1 MKYLPKVP
9 DDAYVKVETTKI
21 LKQHKAY
28 MIDKFSQVAENLPAA
43 DRDADRQYHVINGY
57 PVVFS
62 FSKEPN
68 PEAFERIRNILL
80 ATSYTKKVG

>member
-1 MKYLPKVP
+1 
-9 DDAYVKVETTKI
+9 
-21 LKQHKAY
+21 

-68 PEAFERIRNILL
+68 SEHPACHQLYEEGRLTSWTNAEPNAILSAVMGG
-80 ATSYTKKVG
+80 ATNRVIAGRSLTTK

>member
-1 MKYLPKVP
+1 MG
-9 DDAYVKVETTKI
+9 
-21 LKQHKAY
+21 LKSH
-28 MIDKFSQVAENLPAA
+28 IRGHDSRLLFEWDNFIPLPAA